1 MVDSIDQYISGFP
14 VETQAV
20 LLDIRRTIAAALP
33 GAEEIISYQIPAFR
47 MNGSYVVY
55 FAGYKNHVGIYPVHN
70 VLPNMADAIAPYLS
84 GKATAKFPLNQPVPL
99 DLVAAIARQLAQ
111 ANIERTAKKKDR
123 VK

>member
-70 VLPNMADAIAPYLS
+70 ALPNMADAIAPYLS

-111 ANIERTAKKKDR
+111 ANIERTAKKKDS

>member
-1 MVDSIDQYISGFP
+1 LVDSIDQYISGFP

-70 VLPNMADAIAPYLS
+70 ALPNMADAIAPYLS

-111 ANIERTAKKKDR
+111 ANIERTAKKKDS

>member
-70 VLPNMADAIAPYLS
+70 ALPNMADAIAPYLS

-111 ANIERTAKKKDR
+111 ANIGRTAKKKDS